1 MNKSNIKQK
10 LIYTFL
16 VLLSLIYLYPWGYMI
31 LRSFLRHEPGLSDG
45 NGLFTL
51 EHYKLIICQAG
62 FPTYLFNSFLVLALV
77 VLGNIIFS
85 IMVGYA
91 FARYRFP
98 FKKLLF
104 FIVLSTLMIP
114 KQTLMIPML
123 DLMVKIGLH
132 NTLWALILP
141 FCVDGFNIFL
151 MKQYIENLPPDL
163 EEAARADGAGEF
175 GILWNVIIPLA
186 KPAIA

>member
-1 MNKSNIKQK
+1 M
-10 LIYTFL
+10 
-16 VLLSLIYLYPWGYMI
+16 V

-98 FKKLLF
+98 FK
-104 FIVLSTLMIP
+104 
-114 KQTLMIPML
+114 
-123 DLMVKIGLH
+123 
-132 NTLWALILP
+132 
-141 FCVDGFNIFL
+141 
-151 MKQYIENLPPDL
+151 
-163 EEAARADGAGEF
+163 
-175 GILWNVIIPLA
+175 
-186 KPAIA
+186 